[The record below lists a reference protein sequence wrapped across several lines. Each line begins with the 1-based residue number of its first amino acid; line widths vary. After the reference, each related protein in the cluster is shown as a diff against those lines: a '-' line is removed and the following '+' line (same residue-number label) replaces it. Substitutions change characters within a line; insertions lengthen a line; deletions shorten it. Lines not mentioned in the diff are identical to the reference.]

1 MALTKKKITVRS
13 KSGKTFQR
21 SVMVRAGDAV
31 KRVGRFVSKHKGA
44 IAAGAAAA
52 ALAGGAIA
60 LNKHKILG
68 AGRGAGLALNAWRH
82 SKVNGES
89 MGIRDRLKSIAK
101 GAHAGA
107 VSNSHMDAE
116 RVGAAHGRLA
126 AAFNRGVSHVQGAI
140 NRRADSVKGTVAAAS
155 PPPPPSRPSG
165 PKAKAKKRK

>member
-1 MALTKKKITVRS
+1 MAGLTRKKVKVRS
-13 KSGKTFQR
+13 KSGKVYQR

-31 KRVGRFVSKHKGA
+31 KRVGRFVSKHKGT

-60 LNKHKILG
+60 LNRHKILG

-82 SKVNGES
+82 GKANGEN
-89 MGIRDRLKSIAK
+89 MGVRDRLKSIAK

-126 AAFNRGVSHVQGAI
+126 AAFNRGVGHVQGAL
-140 NRRADSVKGTVAAAS
+140 NRRADSVKGAVAAAS
-155 PPPPPSRPSG
+155 PPPPR